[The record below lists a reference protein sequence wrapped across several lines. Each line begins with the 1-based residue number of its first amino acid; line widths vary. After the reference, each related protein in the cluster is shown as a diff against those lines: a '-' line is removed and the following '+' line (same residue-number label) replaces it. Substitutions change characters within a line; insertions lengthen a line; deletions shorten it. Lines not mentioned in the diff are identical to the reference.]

1 MAMFLDPIKVALF
14 GKQDFT
20 VRELREGTGPRKFK
34 IPPAFSFKGSRGVP
48 TMGFGGAGS
57 FGAGSTA
64 GMKMGMT
71 TEFDFNPTI
80 FMIQK
85 GLREATSSKHIGRPL
100 WMSINRVMIPS
111 IKQNFDKGG
120 RPQQWKPLR
129 VRTMIMRSR
138 AGYNQAGPILKRS
151 GNLKGTAL
159 AKARWSVDPVKGQAV
174 YGKFPARAWYASIHQ
189 GGYVGWYGS
198 AFAGAQPIPPRP
210 FAVIQEQDL
219 DDMVEIFR
227 GWLSQQFDKKMA
239 KATIR

>member
-1 MAMFLDPIKVALF
+1 MAMFLDPIKIALF

-20 VRELREGTGPRKFK
+20 VRELREGAGPRKFK

-71 TEFDFNPTI
+71 AEIDFNPTI

-100 WMSINRVMIPS
+100 WTSINRVMIPS

-120 RPQQWKPLR
+120 RPQQ
-129 VRTMIMRSR
+129 T
-138 AGYNQAGPILKRS
+138 NQRRLTEEG
-151 GNLKGTAL
+151 
-159 AKARWSVDPVKGQAV
+159 
-174 YGKFPARAWYASIHQ
+174 
-189 GGYVGWYGS
+189 
-198 AFAGAQPIPPRP
+198 
-210 FAVIQEQDL
+210 
-219 DDMVEIFR
+219 
-227 GWLSQQFDKKMA
+227 
-239 KATIR
+239 